1 MQRPTAA
8 RCSDRRESSAASR
21 KLVKKPHS
29 LMDELPPRPPSP
41 YKWKQHRQHDG
52 HHISITASFMRGRR
66 NMRAGAAAISAVA
79 ASPFPLDGATRAAKS
94 SPAFPMRALVV
105 AGTHDSDAAEGNGD
119 DEAIFEL
126 FFREAQ
132 FHYHISAEENMRN
145 HLLAGE
151 EVAFT
156 NLIIEALQARAE
168 LLAGDEAAELVI
180 RDAQKRAEERQAMM
194 KGIEKNVALRLH
206 DERMAQLLAI
216 EFEALLPAHAA
227 GCESILREQA
237 ADLGEV
243 FRWHKE
249 NRPLGA
255 GCFIKSPG
263 EDSRLTDARRGTGA
277 AKFLGSRLALAKGSH
292 RASCARSSR
301 AYLAQLLQKS
311 TSSCCTTAA
320 LGPLAINTGEDPAPL
335 LDGTLPVTDEA
346 LFQEE
351 GRARLQA
358 AKDRRYVE
366 LRGLRA
372 VIDVQE
378 AAAAA
383 RENVLEEEAMC
394 RMQITRLEVDGM
406 YAAQEATRER
416 KKREASADAATAR
429 RAAQKKEVKEH
440 LLRQRARPLPEPDD
454 GMGGDPCVQPHVS
467 RKSTEEGAHPPKD
480 QAAIAEAGA
489 LEQPSPQ
496 SSSSTV
502 PDNFSPLSG
511 ALAEGAST
519 TAEAN
524 ADEVDDLAYLRLVT
538 GEITDPEACK
548 QLSALAK
555 REVDEAMQNAE

>member
-1 MQRPTAA
+1 
-8 RCSDRRESSAASR
+8 
-21 KLVKKPHS
+21 
-29 LMDELPPRPPSP
+29 
-41 YKWKQHRQHDG
+41 
-52 HHISITASFMRGRR
+52 MRV
-66 NMRAGAAAISAVA
+66 GAAAISAIA
-79 ASPFPLDGATRAAKS
+79 ASPFPVDGATKAAKS

-105 AGTHDSDAAEGNGD
+105 AGTHDSDAVEGNND

-132 FHYHISAEENMRN
+132 LHYHISAEENMRN

-156 NLIIEALQARAE
+156 NLMIEALQARAE

-180 RDAQKRAEERQAMM
+180 RDAQKRAQERQAMM
-194 KGIEKNVALRLH
+194 KEIEKTVALRLH
-206 DERMAQLLAI
+206 DERMAQLLAM
-216 EFEALLPAHAA
+216 EFEALLPAHGA
-227 GCESILREQA
+227 GCERILREEA

-255 GCFIKSPG
+255 GCFIEAPV

-277 AKFLGSRLALAKGSH
+277 AKFLESRLALAKGSR

-301 AYLAQLLQKS
+301 VYLAQLLQKG
-311 TSSCCTTAA
+311 TSSRCSAAA
-320 LGPLAINTGEDPAPL
+320 LGPLAVAAGEAPASL
-335 LDGTLPVTDEA
+335 LDGTLPVMDEA

-358 AKDRRYVE
+358 AKDQRYLA

-372 VIDVQE
+372 VSDIRQ

-383 RENVLEEEAMC
+383 REKVLAEEAMC
-394 RMQITRLEVDGM
+394 WMQIARLEVDGI

-416 KKREASADAATAR
+416 KKREASADAATTH
-429 RAAQKKEVKEH
+429 RAAQKKEVKER
-440 LLRQRARPLPEPDD
+440 LLRQRGRPVPEPDNSA
-454 GMGGDPCVQPHVS
+454 GGDARVQPRIS
-467 RKSTEEGAHPPKD
+467 GKSTEEGAQPPKD
-480 QAAIAEAGA
+480 QAAITEAGA
-489 LEQPSPQ
+489 LEQPSPR

-502 PDNFSPLSG
+502 PDNSPLCG

-524 ADEVDDLAYLRLVT
+524 VDAVDELAYLRFVT
-538 GEITDPEACK
+538 GEITDPDACK
-548 QLSALAK
+548 QLSALVSS
-555 REVDEAMQNAE
+555 EVDEEVEKAV

>member
-1 MQRPTAA
+1 
-8 RCSDRRESSAASR
+8 
-21 KLVKKPHS
+21 
-29 LMDELPPRPPSP
+29 
-41 YKWKQHRQHDG
+41 
-52 HHISITASFMRGRR
+52 MRVG
-66 NMRAGAAAISAVA
+66 AGGMSAVA
-79 ASPFPLDGATRAAKS
+79 TSPLPLDAGAKPGKS
-94 SPAFPMRALVV
+94 SLSFPMHALVV
-105 AGTHDSDAAEGNGD
+105 SGTHDSDAAEGNDD
-119 DEAIFEL
+119 DEAIFQL
-126 FFREAQ
+126 FFCEAQ
-132 FHYHISAEENMRN
+132 LHRHISAEENTRN
-145 HLLAGE
+145 HILAGE

-156 NLIIEALQARAE
+156 NLIIDALQARAE

-194 KGIEKNVALRLH
+194 MEIEKNVALRLH

-227 GCESILREQA
+227 GYERIFREEA

-255 GCFIKSPG
+255 GCFIKAPE
-263 EDSRLTDARRGTGA
+263 EDSRLTYSRRGTGA
-277 AKFLGSRLALAKGSH
+277 AKFLGSRLALATGAH

-301 AYLAQLLQKS
+301 LYLAQLLQKS
-311 TSSCCTTAA
+311 TSSRCSTTA
-320 LGPLAINTGEDPAPL
+320 LGPLAITAGGAAAAPAPL

-358 AKDRRYVE
+358 AKDQRYAE
-366 LRGLRA
+366 LRGRRA
-372 VIDVQE
+372 VIDLQE

-394 RMQITRLEVDGM
+394 WMQITRLEVDGI

-416 KKREASADAATAR
+416 KKREASADAATAH
-429 RAAQKKEVKEH
+429 RATQKKEVKER
-440 LLRQRARPLPEPDD
+440 LLRQRGLPVPEPGDSEGDD
-454 GMGGDPCVQPHVS
+454 AGVQSHVS
-467 RKSTEEGAHPPKD
+467 GKITEEDAQPPKD
-480 QAAIAEAGA
+480 QAAVVGEGA
-489 LEQPSPQ
+489 LEQPSPR

-502 PDNFSPLSG
+502 PDNFSPLSKV
-511 ALAEGAST
+511 LAEDAST
-519 TAEAN
+519 TIDAN
-524 ADEVDDLAYLRLVT
+524 VDAVDDLAYLRLVT

-555 REVDEAMQNAE
+555 REVDEEIENAV